1 MEDCIFCKILKG
13 EIPSRKIYEDETIE
27 IIMNINPNTNGHL
40 LVIPKEHM
48 ENLFDTS
55 NEVITHCLDVVREN
69 IYPMLKEKLNCEGLT
84 LAQNNE
90 LGQEIKH
97 YHIHLIPRYKDDNA
111 DFQYNKEQLVELD
124 EIFNKLTK

>member
-1 MEDCIFCKILKG
+1 MEDCIFCKIIKG

-40 LVIPKEHM
+40 LVLPKKHM
-48 ENLFDTS
+48 VNLFDTS
-55 NEVITHCLDVVREN
+55 NEFISHCLDVVREN

-97 YHIHLIPRYKDDNA
+97 YHIHLIPRYTDDNA
-111 DFQYNKEQLVELD
+111 DFQYNKDQLKDLD

>member
-1 MEDCIFCKILKG
+1 MEDCVFCKILKG
-13 EIPSRKIYEDETIE
+13 EIPKKSIYEDEVIE

-48 ENLFDTS
+48 VNIYDTS
-55 NEVITHCLDVVREN
+55 NEVITHILDVVREK
-69 IYPMLKEKLNCEGLT
+69 IYPILKEKLNCEGLT

-97 YHIHLIPRYKDDNA
+97 YHVHLIPRYKDDNA
-111 DFQYNKEQLVELD
+111 DFQYNKEQLIEVD
-124 EIFNKLTK
+124 EVFDKLTK